1 MQTEVLKEVVSI
13 VVYGWLGTFLVTGVL
28 IAAISLLSRIPIV
41 TSKRT
46 ALHDA

>member
-28 IAAISLLSRIPIV
+28 IAAISLLRRIPN
-41 TSKRT
+41 SDSQKDGT
-46 ALHDA
+46 A

>member
-28 IAAISLLSRIPIV
+28 IAAISLLGRIPN
-41 TSKRT
+41 SDSQKDGT
-46 ALHDA
+46 A